1 MPQKALVNLFTLLF
15 RYERNNGNSEL
26 FMNFELAFRIE
37 GFSQINS
44 SFAKRERII
53 NCILM

>member
-1 MPQKALVNLFTLLF
+1 MD
-15 RYERNNGNSEL
+15 SEL

-37 GFSQINS
+37 VFSQINS
-44 SFAKRERII
+44 SFAERERI